1 MLEKVLLLLLA
12 LGAAAPLLVTLVSQ
26 IWRLCPRVGA
36 TVLLLGVTLLTLWRW
51 ELLDVALERPQWV
64 SSVVLLVHAAL
75 PLFAAFSATRLV
87 VEGLVRP
94 ATTDHSY
101 LLFLLLG
108 VWTWLPLWQRMQ
120 ATAAPL
126 ALEHVAQLQRA
137 LLGLLLAMGSWDLLG
152 TDALAY
158 HGWAVFGTLRS
169 AHWFLGLLQVQALEC
184 QLQLVTLLRQ
194 REVLLHVLGATHM
207 MGLAILL
214 FLGGITASVGF
225 LVSRKDFLHFVETLA
240 PPPRITAAI
249 VMLRR
254 ENAVCALALGG
265 AAGFL
270 WQLPPGFAWIAKT
283 GGLALGA
290 TAAGLFFST
299 YEDFRDV
306 LLDASGGRWL
316 LVFPE
321 TSERAQAQ
329 ASAMWSKLK
338 LGAAGAAAEKGARYI
353 GHGVLDSLLNYLGT
367 LWVGNAAVV
376 VEKVVEAEAG

>member
-12 LGAAAPLLVTLVSQ
+12 LGAAAPLLVTLAARAGGVLRRFGTVRHLENRTKVSQ

-270 WQLPPGFAWIAKT
+270 WQLPPGDE
-283 GGLALGA
+283 
-290 TAAGLFFST
+290 
-299 YEDFRDV
+299 EDTPRRQN
-306 LLDASGGRWL
+306 LQR
-316 LVFPE
+316 
-321 TSERAQAQ
+321 
-329 ASAMWSKLK
+329 
-338 LGAAGAAAEKGARYI
+338 
-353 GHGVLDSLLNYLGT
+353 
-367 LWVGNAAVV
+367 
-376 VEKVVEAEAG
+376 